1 MAFLLCGWLIDS
13 KTGFYVRILAVIPAR
28 GGSKSIPDKNII
40 DLYGKP
46 LIAWTIQQ
54 ALDSGVVDYI
64 HVSTDDVKVAEVAK
78 SLGSNCDF
86 LRPAD
91 IAGDTVGT
99 KPTIL
104 HAIMELEKRGESF
117 DAVAE
122 LQPTYCFRGSQI
134 IKQCVAA
141 LESEFSEHVDSV
153 ITCLKVEDTSHP
165 DYVLGV
171 DSHGYVEFGARALD
185 EFARQSLRPMYSCR
199 GIVLLSRIDA
209 YLHLKSFFAG
219 RCKPVIVDDPVR
231 GLDINNPLDLEIARA
246 VAALHPEA
254 LS

>member
-1 MAFLLCGWLIDS
+1 M
-13 KTGFYVRILAVIPAR
+13 KVLAVIPAR
-28 GGSKSIPDKNII
+28 GGSKSIPYKNIV
-40 DLYGKP
+40 DLHGKP
-46 LIAWTIQQ
+46 LMAWTIQQ
-54 ALDSGVVDYI
+54 ALDSGVVDYV
-64 HVSTDDVKVAEVAK
+64 HVSTDDVKVAEVAR
-78 SLGSNCDF
+78 SYGAHCDF
-86 LRPAD
+86 LRPAE
-91 IAGDTVGT
+91 IAGDIVGT
-99 KPTIL
+99 KAAIL
-104 HAIMELEKRGESF
+104 HAITELEKRGERF

-134 IKQCVAA
+134 IKQCAAA
-141 LESEFSEHVDSV
+141 LESESSGDVDSV

-165 DYVLGV
+165 DYVLSL
-171 DSHGYVEFGARALD
+171 DPHCYVEFGARALD

-246 VAALHPEA
+246 VASLHPEA